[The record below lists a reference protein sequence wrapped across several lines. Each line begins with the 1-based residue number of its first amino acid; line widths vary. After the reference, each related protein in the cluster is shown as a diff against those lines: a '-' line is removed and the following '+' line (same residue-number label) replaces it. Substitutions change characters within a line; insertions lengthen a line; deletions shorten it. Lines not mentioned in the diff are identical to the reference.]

1 MLPLHW
7 STSVPAC
14 ITNPLIKAI
23 PMKKILIILSLLI
36 ILVPILAIVQNLIN
50 IELISLK
57 EYFYLI
63 VVYLV
68 LVCIY
73 LQDKK
78 SFES

>member
-1 MLPLHW
+1 
-7 STSVPAC
+7 
-14 ITNPLIKAI
+14 
-23 PMKKILIILSLLI
+23 MKKILIFLSFLL
-36 ILVPILAIVQNLIN
+36 ILVPIVAIIQNLVN
-50 IELISLK
+50 VELITLK

-73 LQDKK
+73 QQDKQ

>member
-1 MLPLHW
+1 
-7 STSVPAC
+7 
-14 ITNPLIKAI
+14 
-23 PMKKILIILSLLI
+23 MKKILIFLSFLV
-36 ILVPILAIVQNLIN
+36 ILVPVIAIIQNLVN
-50 IELISLK
+50 IELITLK

>member
-23 PMKKILIILSLLI
+23 PMKKILIILSFLI

>member
-14 ITNPLIKAI
+14 IMNPLIKATL
-23 PMKKILIILSLLI
+23 MKKILIILSFLI
-36 ILVPILAIVQNLIN
+36 ILVPIVAIIQNLIN
-50 IELISLK
+50 IELITLK

-63 VVYLV
+63 VVYLAS
-68 LVCIY
+68 VCIY

>member
-1 MLPLHW
+1 MPPSRW
-7 STSVPAC
+7 STSAPAC
-14 ITNPLIKAI
+14 IMNPLIKATH
-23 PMKKILIILSLLI
+23 MKKILIFLSFLV
-36 ILVPILAIVQNLIN
+36 ILVPVIAIIQNLVN
-50 IELISLK
+50 IELITLK

>member
-1 MLPLHW
+1 
-7 STSVPAC
+7 
-14 ITNPLIKAI
+14 
-23 PMKKILIILSLLI
+23 MKNILVFLSLLV
-36 ILVPILAIVQNLIN
+36 ILIPILSIIQNLIN
-50 IELISLK
+50 IELITLK
-57 EYFYLI
+57 EYFSLI

>member
-1 MLPLHW
+1 
-7 STSVPAC
+7 
-14 ITNPLIKAI
+14 
-23 PMKKILIILSLLI
+23 MKKILIILSFLI
-36 ILVPILAIVQNLIN
+36 ILVPIVAIIQNLIN
-50 IELISLK
+50 IELITLK

-63 VVYLV
+63 VVYLA

>member
-1 MLPLHW
+1 
-7 STSVPAC
+7 
-14 ITNPLIKAI
+14 
-23 PMKKILIILSLLI
+23 MKKTLIFLSF
-36 ILVPILAIVQNLIN
+36 LVILAPIVAIIQNLIN
-50 IELISLK
+50 IELITLK

-73 LQDKK
+73 LQDRK